1 MHSVTLFFVLSAIEM
16 KNRNRRKGRP
26 PKFVQD
32 PNGRPIVGLS
42 YNKANSCYYATYSKP
57 RVYFGTNL
65 ADALFKFRQ
74 WENKQAIEEPYMEIS
89 LPYPPGSE
97 GSKIVRWS
105 ECCGDPHV
113 IAAAHAGES
122 ALIPENIFLEMARNF
137 ILKDTINAAR
147 KLGIPELAR
156 MEDLPPLEPPLSLDA
171 LLEFYINRRKP
182 SKEEV
187 KKMKSSWKEFCRI
200 IQVQTVREISSNTIH
215 NYRDVIWE
223 EYEKQGWANSWLRAR
238 FNRVKTLFNYSFK
251 HGRTNKKELKT
262 VLDFCRC
269 LSVPSSVEED
279 AKPIEREHVHQLLDH
294 CDIKWRDITL
304 YWFSVNWTISL
315 YG

>member
-1 MHSVTLFFVLSAIEM
+1 MKRFLAYLHSVTLFFVLSAIEM

-137 ILKDTINAAR
+137 ILKDTINATR
-147 KLGIPELAR
+147 KLGIPEKGGIHLTQAAPISCYFHR
-156 MEDLPPLEPPLSLDA
+156 QA
-171 LLEFYINRRKP
+171 AG
-182 SKEEV
+182 
-187 KKMKSSWKEFCRI
+187 
-200 IQVQTVREISSNTIH
+200 TVRRS
-215 NYRDVIWE
+215 
-223 EYEKQGWANSWLRAR
+223 
-238 FNRVKTLFNYSFK
+238 
-251 HGRTNKKELKT
+251 
-262 VLDFCRC
+262 
-269 LSVPSSVEED
+269 
-279 AKPIEREHVHQLLDH
+279 
-294 CDIKWRDITL
+294 
-304 YWFSVNWTISL
+304 
-315 YG
+315 